1 MNKRE
6 RWIYF
11 FIVVL
16 PMILSIVGCYHF
28 LDERATEQHRKK
40 LEWAATLHRNQLDQF
55 INETKVSMDIL
66 AVSIEEEVHN
76 LDQKKASPNKV
87 QTILKR
93 MAGKDPRYGGI
104 YILDFEGN
112 LLTGTNDLLK
122 QYNLRNKPYI
132 KEALLTKDIAVS
144 SEAETLSNNQPV
156 IAVATPVMKDEHVEA
171 ILVSHIRLDY
181 IKNLMRMLTP
191 EYSMSIENAK
201 QIPIFSINEKL
212 GDETSV
218 QTVEYPLAQLPW
230 NLIVTT
236 SESNQKHL
244 FPLTALFGIAIVVL
258 LHIIFLLVKYM
269 MLKRQTKLERMQ
281 QEAQKLELI
290 GTLAASTAHE
300 IRNPLT
306 GIKGL
311 VQLLNE
317 KYHHPEDEFYFDV
330 INKEIARINQIVSE
344 FLILGKPTAQKIHTV
359 DMREIIFDLSPLIR
373 SEANLYSIEYEL
385 TLPEQEIW
393 VRTNTDQ
400 MKQVLLNLTKN
411 AFEAMSKGGQLS
423 LTVLKGK
430 ENCYIT
436 IADTGP
442 GITKEDLRLIFKP
455 FFTSK
460 EDGTGLGLVV
470 CKRIIESFGGT
481 IEVESESGFGTVVN
495 ITLPLQTDQPAE

>member
-1 MNKRE
+1 
-6 RWIYF
+6 
-11 FIVVL
+11 
-16 PMILSIVGCYHF
+16 
-28 LDERATEQHRKK
+28 
-40 LEWAATLHRNQLDQF
+40 
-55 INETKVSMDIL
+55 
-66 AVSIEEEVHN
+66 
-76 LDQKKASPNKV
+76 
-87 QTILKR
+87 
-93 MAGKDPRYGGI
+93 
-104 YILDFEGN
+104 
-112 LLTGTNDLLK
+112 
-122 QYNLRNKPYI
+122 
-132 KEALLTKDIAVS
+132 
-144 SEAETLSNNQPV
+144 
-156 IAVATPVMKDEHVEA
+156 
-171 ILVSHIRLDY
+171 
-181 IKNLMRMLTP
+181 
-191 EYSMSIENAK
+191 
-201 QIPIFSINEKL
+201 
-212 GDETSV
+212 
-218 QTVEYPLAQLPW
+218 
-230 NLIVTT
+230 
-236 SESNQKHL
+236 
-244 FPLTALFGIAIVVL
+244 
-258 LHIIFLLVKYM
+258 M